1 MPKKSCFVVW
11 ALLLSAC
18 DNTLTSEGEKDLAV
32 IGESCFLQK
41 SEEKQK
47 ACIQAAVRLSGKQVP
62 EAALPKRPPVPL
74 DGQATEEIKF
84 KNLAIG
90 RPGEAE
96 KLISMCPKPRY
107 DWDVCPTKES
117 LAGNCP
123 KEKDYLRAAQCSSR
137 DGIIYASMHNIDFG
151 NFPVSPSFN
160 MTADGTV
167 HKVSFSGEAS
177 QMQAII
183 LLLTTKYGP
192 PKLEKS
198 EVQNGFGNKF
208 DTLAATW
215 ADTSGTTIEIRA
227 GGENGKVSG
236 GSFSIRSAA
245 RVRSEAENATK
256 RLDAARAKL

>member
-1 MPKKSCFVVW
+1 MFQKSCLIVCVV
-11 ALLLSAC
+11 LLSAC

-47 ACIQAAVRLSGKQVP
+47 ACIQAAVRLSGKHVP
-62 EAALPKRPPVPL
+62 ETAMPKRPPVPL
-74 DGQATEEIKF
+74 EGRTTEEIKF
-84 KNLAIG
+84 KDLAIG

-123 KEKDYLRAAQCSSR
+123 KEKDYLRAAQCGSR
-137 DGIIYASMHNIDFG
+137 DGAIHASMHNMDYG
-151 NFPVSPSFN
+151 NFLVSPRFI
-160 MTADGTV
+160 MAADGTV
-167 HKVSFSGEAS
+167 HEVSFSGDAG

-183 LLLTTKYGP
+183 VLLTTKYGP

-236 GSFSIRSAA
+236 GSFSIRSAS
-245 RVRSEAENATK
+245 RVLSEAEKAAR

>member
-1 MPKKSCFVVW
+1 MSYKPCFILWV
-11 ALLLSAC
+11 LLLSAC
-18 DNTLTSEGEKDLAV
+18 DNTLTSGGEKDLAV

-41 SEEKQK
+41 TEEKQK
-47 ACIQAAVRLSGKQVP
+47 ECIQAAVRLSGKQVP
-62 EAALPKRPPVPL
+62 EAALPKRPSGPL
-74 DGQATEEIKF
+74 EGQATEEIKF
-84 KNLAIG
+84 KDLAIG

-96 KLISMCPKPRY
+96 KLIGMCPKPRY
-107 DWDVCPTKES
+107 EWDVCPTKAS

-123 KEKDYLRAAQCSSR
+123 NEKEYLRAAQCSSR
-137 DGIIYASMHNIDFG
+137 DGIINATMHNIDYG

-160 MTADGTV
+160 MTADGSV

-198 EVQNGFGNKF
+198 EVQNGIGNKF

-215 ADTSGTTIEIRA
+215 VDTRGTMIKVRA

-236 GSFSIRSAA
+236 GSYSMLSAA
-245 RVRSEAENATK
+245 RVSSEAENATK